1 MNSEINNMEKK
12 NVVIIG
18 AGFGGVEAARILGR
32 YPGLVNITLISKQ
45 ESFLYYPALYQ
56 LAEKKS
62 TVFSLLKVKDMI
74 PDSVNFVIEDII
86 GLNRVN
92 KTISFLNKPDI
103 VYDTLIVALG
113 SVTEDFGIPGVR
125 EHMHQ
130 FRTLEDLNHLRETI
144 TKHIDSNQNDP
155 IIIIGGGPTGV
166 ELSAQIATLFNSI
179 SSYNDIHP
187 HVMVIEGSPTVVA
200 QLPERAQHYIK
211 KHLLKL
217 RIALYTNT
225 RVTSYDGRVLQ
236 TSNGEFAAH
245 TVIWAAGL
253 AASPLIRDL
262 KTELDKRGHVIVN
275 EYLEIPNDNSVF
287 IIGDSASTLRSGL
300 AQTAIYDGGFVA
312 RSIVN
317 KILNQKRRIYSA
329 PSVGYAVPVGN
340 NYGVAS
346 FGGTII
352 FKGILGSMFRKFV
365 DLEYLVKRVDIRSVI
380 EIFFKRS

>member
-1 MNSEINNMEKK
+1 MEKK
-12 NVVIIG
+12 NIVILG

-32 YPGLVNITLISKQ
+32 YPELVNITLISKQ

-56 LAEKKS
+56 LTEKKS
-62 TVFSLLKVKDMI
+62 TVFSLLKVKYMI
-74 PDSVNFVIEDII
+74 PGVVNFVVDDII
-86 GLNRVN
+86 GLNRIN
-92 KTISFLNKPDI
+92 KTVSFLNKPDI

-125 EHMHQ
+125 EYMHQ
-130 FRTLEDLNHLRETI
+130 FRTLEDLEKLRGTI

-166 ELSAQIATLFNSI
+166 ELAAQISTLFKNV
-179 SSYNDIHP
+179 SSRDNIHP
-187 HVMVIEGSPTVVA
+187 HVMIIEGSPSVVA
-200 QLPERAQHYIK
+200 QLPERAQYHIK

-236 TSNGEFAAH
+236 TSNGEFAAR

-253 AASPLIRDL
+253 AASPLLRDL
-262 KTELDKRGHVIVN
+262 KTDLDKRGHVIVN

-287 IIGDSASTLRSGL
+287 VIGDSASTLRSGL

-312 RSIVN
+312 RSIIH
-317 KILNQKRRIYSA
+317 KILNQKRKIYSA
-329 PSVGYAVPVGN
+329 PSVGYAVPVGD

-346 FGGTII
+346 FGGPLII
-352 FKGILGSMFRKFV
+352 KGLLGSIFRKIV
-365 DLEYLVKRVDIRSVI
+365 DIEYLAKRADIKSVI